1 MGRIPGMGYPGGGG
15 RRGGRGPAGQ
25 GAGMSLKGTV
35 RWDSAKPMMEASK
48 IKLPEKMDHHYI
60 LRVDGFPAGEENLDE
75 LKQAATIQ
83 PKNKEIAGCAAA
95 EKNGSNSSWYFGFS
109 KDTITLAPDDK
120 EVDFTARIGRYLVKA
135 KFNLKDML
143 YHGELA
149 V

>member
-1 MGRIPGMGYPGGGG
+1 MGRIPGMGYPGG

-25 GAGMSLKGTV
+25 GAGMSMKGTV
-35 RWDSAKPMMEASK
+35 RWESAKPMLEASK
-48 IKLPEKMDHHYI
+48 IKLPEKMDHHYVI
-60 LRVDGFPAGEENLDE
+60 RVDGFPAGEENVDE

-83 PKNKEIAGCAAA
+83 PKNKEIAGCAAV
-95 EKNGSNSSWYFGFS
+95 EKNASNSSWYFGFS
-109 KDTITLAPDDK
+109 KDTITLTPEDK
-120 EVDFTARIGRYLVKA
+120 EVDFTARIGRYLVKT

>member
-1 MGRIPGMGYPGGGG
+1 
-15 RRGGRGPAGQ
+15 
-25 GAGMSLKGTV
+25 MSMKGTV
-35 RWDSAKPMMEASK
+35 RWDSAKPMLEASK

-60 LRVDGFPAGEENLDE
+60 LRVDGFPVGDENVDE

-83 PKNKEIAGCAAA
+83 PKNKEIAGCAAV
-95 EKNGSNSSWYFGFS
+95 EKNGSGSSWYFGFS

-135 KFNLKDML
+135 KFNLKEML